1 MTPFNLFGI
10 GGDTN
15 PLLASDSEDIDTRS
29 IFGQMG
35 ANKRRAEYDNS
46 LLGMVHNWAT
56 SEQRQPVQLPDD
68 ASWLDQAK
76 EAGLRML
83 NLPNDMAAGGAKT
96 MAHWLGAAGNPEM
109 VEPLDMLAP
118 LGIGA
123 MAGMAGGLP
132 SNSVGI
138 FGGKLAKT
146 ADHAALA
153 RAEQMAA
160 QGVDRDTI
168 WKDTGW
174 GRGVDGQWRFEID
187 DSAMPPMEFL
197 PDKRLLAE
205 KIYPQ
210 HEANKAYPGIEIAS
224 DPAVSINGGLASSS
238 VGPTGRLLIGINSRL
253 DPDTRRSAYL
263 HEMQHSG
270 PQATEGFARGG
281 SMFDPEYSR
290 LAGEVEARTVQK
302 RANMTADERRA
313 RPMWYDYDVPENQQI
328 VRLTAD
334 QSRSSLPGLLAG
346 AVDEKP
352 TGIRAFHGSPH
363 DFDRFSLDKIG
374 TGEGAQAYGH
384 GLYFAENE
392 GVAKSYRDKLAF
404 KQHIDTKPDLTKS
417 DDVLSLFVG
426 TWGNDRE
433 TLSAALRSE
442 LGMQSHVGAKG
453 HYTKWND
460 GLLPNFRIKSAVKDA
475 LRRVQSG
482 EEIRSPMEYRN
493 LGRMYEVRINAN
505 PDDFLDWDKPL
516 SQQSEKVRGAVEK
529 AGLSSER
536 PDVYREPGE
545 GWFIDGLKLPE
556 DHPGSGRS
564 FSSKAAAERYLDQTG
579 YPSDAIGAG
588 EAVRG
593 YFRTLQSNIDDPG
606 LSWGLREA
614 GIPGIRY
621 LDQGSRT
628 AGEGS
633 RNYVVFDDSLIDI
646 LRKYGLLGTLGGGS
660 LLASS
665 ESEASPAGGLF
676 GVP

>member
-1 MTPFNLFGI
+1 MKSLLDLYGQQFR
-10 GGDTN
+10 N
-15 PLLASDSEDIDTRS
+15 PMLNSDSEDYTTADV
-29 IFGQMG
+29 FGQMG
-35 ANKRRAEYDNS
+35 ANKRRDAYDNS

-187 DSAMPPMEFL
+187 DSTASL
-197 PDKRLLAE
+197 PHNQIG
-205 KIYPQ
+205 KIYEGPIGKLID
-210 HEANKAYPGIEIAS
+210 HPSLDAAYPSAMKPQGQITLDPNAS
-224 DPAVSINGGLASSS
+224 GATGVAYKNGYTAAKASNVPDARTAFLHELQHQIQGKENFSFGSKGGLLEDFS
-238 VGPTGRLLIGINSRL
+238 THKR
-253 DPDTRRSAYL
+253 Y
-263 HEMQHSG
+263 
-270 PQATEGFARGG
+270 
-281 SMFDPEYSR
+281 
-290 LAGEVEARTVQK
+290 AGENEAYAVEK

-328 VRLTAD
+328 VRFNAD
-334 QSRSSLPGLLAG
+334 QSRSSLPGLLAN
-346 AVDEKP
+346 ALDEQP

-363 DFDRFSLDKIG
+363 DFDRFDMSKIG

-392 GVAKSYRDKLAF
+392 GVARSYKDKLGGLRSGFEINGKSYDPIGGRKEAARLASAERLDQAVAREVLAYHDKTPDEMIADVKRWPGGDRDANILAAAEW
-404 KQHIDTKPDLTKS
+404 KRANETKS
-417 DDVLSLFVG
+417 G
-426 TWGNDRE
+426 
-433 TLSAALRSE
+433 
-442 LGMQSHVGAKG
+442 
-453 HYTKWND
+453 
-460 GLLPNFRIKSAVKDA
+460 
-475 LRRVQSG
+475 
-482 EEIRSPMEYRN
+482 
-493 LGRMYEVRINAN
+493 GRMYEVRINAN

-516 SQQSEKVRGAVEK
+516 SQQSEKVRAIVGQAVAIDNVDVRQVPGGWQVFVNDK
-529 AGLSSER
+529 PASVPYGRKQDADARVAGGVRTSNVTNATNNVSEIAR
-536 PDVYREPGE
+536 
-545 GWFIDGLKLPE
+545 
-556 DHPGSGRS
+556 
-564 FSSKAAAERYLDQTG
+564 
-579 YPSDAIGAG
+579 
-588 EAVRG
+588 
-593 YFRTLQSNIDDPG
+593 DPA
-606 LSWGLREA
+606 LVEQLREA

-633 RNYVVFDDSLIDI
+633 RNYVVFDDSLVDI